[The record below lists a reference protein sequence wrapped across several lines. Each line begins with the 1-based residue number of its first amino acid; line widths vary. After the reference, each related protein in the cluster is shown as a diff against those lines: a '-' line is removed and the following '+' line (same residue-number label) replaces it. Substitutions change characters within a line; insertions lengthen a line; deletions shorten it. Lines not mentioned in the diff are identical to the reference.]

1 MIAIFQESNNDNT
14 YARQNGKSDSPAI
27 GLDVNAVVH
36 SAEEQGVENT
46 KSKPQRPAQL
56 VIRNHHTGEDRTLS
70 SPQENAIMT
79 LLQFPTF

>member
-1 MIAIFQESNNDNT
+1 MTIFQESNKDNT
-14 YARQNGKSDSPAI
+14 YARQNEKSDSQAI
-27 GLDVNAVVH
+27 EKDDNAVRD